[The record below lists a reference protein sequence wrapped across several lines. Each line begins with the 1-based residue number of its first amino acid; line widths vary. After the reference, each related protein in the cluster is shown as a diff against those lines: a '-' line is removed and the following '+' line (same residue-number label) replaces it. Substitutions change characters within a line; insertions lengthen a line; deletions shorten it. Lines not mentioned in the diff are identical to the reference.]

1 MPRKTIDHEAVS
13 VITEILKTRSATI
26 KDLATFTGYST
37 RTITRYLSRIEA
49 EGFELFRGIGKSAP
63 YRLLKIA
70 KSQNDTRENS
80 QNDTQNQ
87 DSFSIE
93 QECPMITDT

>member
-13 VITEILKTRSATI
+13 VMVEILKTRSATI

-49 EGFELFRGIGKSAP
+49 EGFELYRGIGKSAP
-63 YRLLKIA
+63 YRLLRIA
-70 KSQNDTRENS
+70 KSQNDTQEKS
-80 QNDTQNQ
+80 QNDTQKTE
-87 DSFSIE
+87 SFSIE
-93 QECPMITDT
+93 QETPTIPDS